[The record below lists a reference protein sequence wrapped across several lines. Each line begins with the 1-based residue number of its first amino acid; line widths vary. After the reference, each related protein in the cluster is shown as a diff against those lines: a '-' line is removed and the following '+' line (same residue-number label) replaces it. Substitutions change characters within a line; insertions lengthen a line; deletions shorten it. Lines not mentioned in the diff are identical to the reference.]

1 MSKSKVHNKKRI
13 RYSERVFYITMAVIV
28 LFVLAFCVYRE
39 TTKTSTT
46 TVTRSVY
53 NYLSQSDVK
62 YNVNLIPND
71 FIDRNS
77 LGVENVFV
85 TDMINDV
92 DFNVNFKYKGSQKSK
107 VHYKYNVTAN
117 INSTSEL
124 DGKKYK
130 IWDKQIV
137 VVNNKEGDF
146 EGETSIDEN
155 FKIDLKSYN
164 ELAKLFRE
172 NYLDAVDSNLV
183 ISFNMETETTVN
195 DKVEKNTYNHFININ
210 LDEVLT
216 KINLEKHQ
224 EVNKDIQLEKKVS
237 GITNQKMLILY
248 FVLIII
254 DLVGVFY
261 VIFNTRITHSIRN
274 EYKLELNAILK
285 GCSEK
290 IVRVNDKID
299 TEKTNEVTVKDFGEL
314 LKLSEE
320 LMEPI
325 LYWNDDEE
333 NEAWFYIIKNKVTY
347 KYVLVKF

>member
-1 MSKSKVHNKKRI
+1 MSKSNMHSKKRI
-13 RYSERVFYITMAVIV
+13 RYSERVIYITLAIV
-28 LFVLAFCVYRE
+28 VLLVLAFCIFNEV
-39 TTKTSTT
+39 TKTGKTV
-46 TVTRSVY
+46 VTRSVY
-53 NYLSQSDVK
+53 NYSSQSDMK
-62 YNVNLIPND
+62 YNVNLIPNE

-77 LGVENVFV
+77 LGVDNVFV
-85 TDMINDV
+85 TDMIQDL
-92 DFNVNFKYKGSQKSK
+92 DFNVKYKYLGSQKAK
-107 VHYKYNVTAN
+107 VHYKYNVVAN
-117 INSTSEL
+117 VVSSSEL

-130 IWDKQIV
+130 ILDKKFVII
-137 VVNNKEGDF
+137 NDKEGDF
-146 EGETSIDEN
+146 EGEIDINDN
-155 FKIDLKSYN
+155 FKINLKSYN
-164 ELAKLFRE
+164 DLARKFRE
-172 NYLDAVDSNLV
+172 DYLDVVDSNLT
-183 ISFNMETETTVN
+183 ISFYMETQTNVN
-195 DKVEKNTYNHFININ
+195 DKVEKNVYNHTATIN

-216 KINLEKHQ
+216 KINLEEHQ
-224 EVNKDIQLEKKVS
+224 EDKKDVQLEKEIS
-237 GITNQKMLILY
+237 GITNQKILILY
-248 FVLIII
+248 FILIII
-254 DLVGVFY
+254 DLVGLFY

-299 TEKTNEVTVKDFGEL
+299 TEQTNEVTVKDFGEL